1 MTDRIDRLEEQ
12 LMCQVECQMANLSAV
27 DTKEFGEVIDILKDL
42 SEMKY
47 YCSVVEAM
55 EEATPETIHYYT
67 EKYNNKPYKK
77 TKRIYNNDYTDWEDD
92 DWDYINKQ
100 RYEYPN
106 ERINSYDEREGRS
119 PKQRKMYMESKE
131 LHKDKTT
138 QLKELDKYIQ
148 ELSTDIVEM
157 IEDASNDERMYLEK
171 KIAALATKIGQ
182 MNG

>member
-1 MTDRIDRLEEQ
+1 MMDRFKRLKEQ
-12 LMCQVECQMANLSAV
+12 LMCQVECEMANPAAA
-27 DTKEFGEVIDILKDL
+27 DTHELGEVIDMIKDL
-42 SEMKY
+42 EEAGY
-47 YCSVVEAM
+47 YCSIIQAM
-55 EEATPETIHYYT
+55 EEASPEEIHYYT
-67 EKYNNKPYKK
+67 EKYKPHNKSKNV
-77 TKRIYNNDYTDWEDD
+77 KRIYNNDYEDWEDD
-92 DWDYINKQ
+92 DWDYM
-100 RYEYPN
+100 EYP
-106 ERINSYDEREGRS
+106 ESRTSRRPKHDEREGRS

-148 ELSTDIVEM
+148 ELSADIVEM

>member
-1 MTDRIDRLEEQ
+1 MMDRIKRLKEQ
-12 LMCQVECQMANLSAV
+12 LMCQVECEMANPATA
-27 DTKEFGEVIDILKDL
+27 DTHELGEVIDMIKDL
-42 SEMKY
+42 EEAGY
-47 YCSVVEAM
+47 YCSVIEAM
-55 EEATPETIHYYT
+55 EEASPEEIHYYT
-67 EKYNNKPYKK
+67 EKYKPHNKSKNI
-77 TKRIYNNDYTDWEDD
+77 KRVYNNDYTDWEDD
-92 DWDYINKQ
+92 DWDYM
-100 RYEYPN
+100 EYP
-106 ERINSYDEREGRS
+106 ESRTSRMSHRDEKEGRS

-148 ELSTDIVEM
+148 ELSADIVEM